1 VDSGQ
6 SILCYLVALDK
17 SLKYVNEENRYHTE
31 DKIAIYEM
39 AIA

>member
-1 VDSGQ
+1 VGSGQ
-6 SILCYLVALDK
+6 RVLCYLVALDK
-17 SLKYVNEENRYHTE
+17 SLKYFNEENRYNKK